1 MKTRIGLVTIGIF
14 ASLSAHAAT
23 VTIEHKMGKTTLE
36 QKPQR
41 VVVIGLG
48 VLDAI
53 DSFGIEPV
61 AISKVPQIPAYLAKY
76 KGENYAAAGSLF
88 EPDFEKIYTL
98 KPDLILTG
106 PRASTSYDEL
116 SKIAPTI
123 VFAADAKK
131 GYWESTQ
138 EQWKNLGKVFDIEA
152 KVDSKIEQLDK
163 QFKAVKAY
171 NQNNNLDAMT
181 VMSSGGNVTTFG
193 ADSRFSAIYKDFG
206 FNQSVVVSNNNR
218 HGDLISYE
226 FIRQHDP
233 KVLLVIDRDQLSNS
247 ESDKARK
254 EFDNDLIKATQAY
267 KNKNI
272 AFLDLNAW
280 YLSISGVTATE
291 QMIADME
298 SSIGL

>member
-1 MKTRIGLVTIGIF
+1 MNTRIGLAIIGTF
-14 ASLSAHAAT
+14 VSLSVHAAT
-23 VTIEHKMGKTTLE
+23 VTIEHSMGETTLE

-53 DSFGIEPV
+53 DSFGIDPV
-61 AISKVPQIPAYLAKY
+61 AISKVPQIPPYLEKY
-76 KGENYAAAGSLF
+76 KGEKYAAAGSLF

-106 PRASTSYDEL
+106 PRAAASYDEL

-123 VFAADAKK
+123 VFAVDANK

-138 EQWKNLGKVFDIEA
+138 EQWKNLGKVFDVEA
-152 KVDSKIEQLDK
+152 KVDGKIEQLDK
-163 QFKAVKAY
+163 QFEAVKAY
-171 NQNNNLDAMT
+171 NQNHNLDAMT
-181 VMSSGGNVTTFG
+181 VMSSGGNITTFG

-206 FNQSVVVSNNNR
+206 FNQSVSVSKNSR

-233 KVLLVIDRDQLSNS
+233 KVLFVIDRDQLTNQ

-254 EFDNDLIKATQAY
+254 DFNNDLIKATQAY
-267 KNKNI
+267 KNKNL

-298 SSIGL
+298 GSIGL

>member
-1 MKTRIGLVTIGIF
+1 MKTRIGLATIGIF

-23 VTIEHKMGKTTLE
+23 VTIEHNMGETTLE

-53 DSFGIEPV
+53 DSFGIDPV
-61 AISKVPQIPAYLAKY
+61 AISKVPQIPSYLEKY
-76 KGENYAAAGSLF
+76 KGEKYAAAGSLF

-106 PRASTSYDEL
+106 PRAATSYDEL

-123 VFAADAKK
+123 VFAVDADK

-152 KVDSKIEQLDK
+152 KVDEKIEQLDN
-163 QFKAVKAY
+163 QFKTVKAY
-171 NQNNNLDAMT
+171 NQNNKLDAMT
-181 VMSSGGNVTTFG
+181 VMSNGGNITTFG

-206 FNQSVVVSNNNR
+206 FNQSVQVSKNSR

-233 KVLLVIDRDQLSNS
+233 KVLLVIDRDKLTNS

-267 KNKNI
+267 KNNNI

-298 SSIGL
+298 GSIGL